1 MSAYCVPGTVSLL
14 LNGFFYYSDEVGTIF
29 IFISQMRKL
38 KTQEVSNL
46 PKAIVVGLLI
56 VCVAGRGGR
65 MALEGAGGRYEWL
78 KLKEARLLRL
88 VVKQATREH

>member
-1 MSAYCVPGTVSLL
+1 M
-14 LNGFFYYSDEVGTIF
+14 GTIF

-46 PKAIVVGLLI
+46 PKAIVVGLFI
-56 VCVAGRGGR
+56 VCVAGRGGG
-65 MALEGAGGRYEWL
+65 MALGGCRRRYEWL

-88 VVKQATREH
+88 VVKQARLGEH